1 MERKTIRVAR
11 NVAHPGHRFRMANMV
26 SIICPNCGYRR
37 LIDTSRFTVSDTFIP
52 GQNGYES
59 AEARITIRN
68 AADAMRRSASKS

>member
-26 SIICPNCGYRR
+26 SIICPNCGFRR
-37 LIDTSRFTVSDTFIP
+37 LIDSGLLTVSETFIP

-59 AEARITIRN
+59 ADTIRN
-68 AADAMRRSASKS
+68 AADAMRRSVSKS